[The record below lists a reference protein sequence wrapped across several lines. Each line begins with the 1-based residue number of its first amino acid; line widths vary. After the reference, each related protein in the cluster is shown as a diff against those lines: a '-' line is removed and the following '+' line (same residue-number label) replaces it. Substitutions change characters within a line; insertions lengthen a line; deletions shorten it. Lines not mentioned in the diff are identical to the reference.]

1 MAKNLVIVES
11 PAKTKTLSRFL
22 GKQYVIKATVGHIM
36 DLPKSKLGI
45 DVDNGFAP
53 DYDIIKGKE
62 KIIAELKKAAKGVEN
77 IFLAPDPDREGEAI
91 AWHVATLLNGKGKGK
106 PKIHRISF
114 NEITKSAVL
123 EAIKNPRKIDMNKVN
138 AQQARRVL
146 DRIVGYTVSP
156 FLWKTIARNL
166 SAGRV
171 QSVALRLICEREAE
185 IDAFKE
191 EEYWQIMTKLET
203 AKKIAF
209 EARVYKI
216 GGKTVGTPI
225 DSIKNKIIVKSEK
238 EVKKYIT
245 ELQKHDYTVK
255 EVSKTEKS
263 RKPYAPFITSTLQ
276 QEAARVMGIAPKH
289 TMGIAQ
295 KLYEGV
301 ELGKEGSV
309 GLITYMRTDST
320 RIAEVAIK
328 SVRQHIESEYG
339 KDYLPAKP
347 NVYGKK
353 KGSQDAHEAIRPTD
367 LSLTPAKAKKYLSAK
382 ELKLYSLIW
391 KRFVASQMNNAKYD
405 VETVIIEGGRFL
417 LRTSAQRVKFDGFL
431 KIYEETKEPD
441 ENSNGENGNRKIPK
455 LKEGDKIRLNE
466 IYSNQSFTKPPPRY
480 SEAMLVKRLE
490 ADGIGRPSTYA
501 SIISTLKD
509 RKYADGENRKLTPTD
524 LGKTVS
530 RILVESLPDIFNV
543 KFTAEME
550 KELDLVEDGTD
561 DWVKVL
567 NKFYKPFMKT
577 IDSLKGREKKIKE
590 SLTEETKIKCEKCK
604 SNMIIK
610 WGRNG
615 RFLACSAYP
624 ECKSTRPLPE
634 EEAKSKTDEKCEKCG
649 SDMIIKTGRFGR
661 FMACSAY
668 PDCKNA
674 KPLTLGIKCPKP
686 NCGGKIVEKQTKSRR
701 LFYGCS
707 KYPKCDFASWDKPTD
722 VPCPVCNHPFLVQKS
737 TKAKGDFLRCPECK
751 HEKEQPNSEAKAET
765 KKKTKTVTS

>member
-1 MAKNLVIVES
+1 
-11 PAKTKTLSRFL
+11 
-22 GKQYVIKATVGHIM
+22 
-36 DLPKSKLGI
+36 
-45 DVDNGFAP
+45 
-53 DYDIIKGKE
+53 
-62 KIIAELKKAAKGVEN
+62 
-77 IFLAPDPDREGEAI
+77 
-91 AWHVATLLNGKGKGK
+91 
-106 PKIHRISF
+106 
-114 NEITKSAVL
+114 
-123 EAIKNPRKIDMNKVN
+123 MNKVN

-171 QSVALRLICEREAE
+171 QSVALRLICEREEE

-191 EEYWQIMTKLET
+191 EEYWQIMAKLET

-225 DSIKNKIIVKSEK
+225 DSVKNKIIVRSEK

-245 ELQKHDYTVK
+245 ELQKYDYTVN
-255 EVSKTEKS
+255 EVSKTEKN

-276 QEAARVMGIAPKH
+276 QEAARVMGIAPKQ
-289 TMGIAQ
+289 TMRIAQ
-295 KLYEGV
+295 ELYEGV

-320 RIAEVAIK
+320 RISDVAIK
-328 SVRQHIESEYG
+328 SVRKHIESEYG

-347 NVYGKK
+347 NFYGKK
-353 KGSQDAHEAIRPTD
+353 KGAQDAHEAIRPTD
-367 LSLTPAKAKKYLSAK
+367 LSLTPAKAKKYLKPK

-405 VETVIIEGGRFL
+405 VETVIIEGGKFL

-431 KIYEETKEPD
+431 KVYEETKEPD
-441 ENSNGENGNRKIPK
+441 ENGSGENGNRKIPK
-455 LKEGDKIRLNE
+455 LKEGDKIKLNE
-466 IYSNQSFTKPPPRY
+466 LYSNQSFTKPPPRY

-509 RKYADGENRKLTPTD
+509 RKYANGEDRKLTPTE
-524 LGKTVS
+524 LGKTVK

-561 DWVKVL
+561 DWVDVL
-567 NKFYKPFMKT
+567 NNFYKPFMKT
-577 IDSLKGREKKIKE
+577 INSLKGQEKKIKE
-590 SLTEETKIKCEKCK
+590 SLTEETNIKCEKCK
-604 SNMIIK
+604 SKMIIK

-634 EEAKSKTDEKCEKCG
+634 EEAQSKTDEKCEKCG

-674 KPLTLGIKCPKP
+674 KPLSLGIKCPKP
-686 NCGGKIVEKQTKSRR
+686 SCGGKIVEKQTKSRR

-707 KYPKCDFASWDKPTD
+707 NYPKCDFASWDKPTD
-722 VPCPVCNHPFLVQKS
+722 VPCPVCNHPFLVKKS

-751 HEKEQPNSEAKAET
+751 HEKELQSAEAKPKT
-765 KKKTKTVTS
+765 KTKTVTS

>member
-22 GKQYVIKATVGHIM
+22 GKQYEIKATVGHIM
-36 DLPKSKLGI
+36 DLPKSRLGI
-45 DVDNGFAP
+45 DVENGFVP

-62 KIIAELKKAAKGVEN
+62 KIIKELRKAAKGAEQ

-114 NEITKSAVL
+114 NEITKTAVL

-171 QSVALRLICEREAE
+171 QSVALRLICEREEE
-185 IDAFKE
+185 IDAFKI
-191 EEYWQIMTKLET
+191 EEYWQIMAKLET
-203 AKKIAF
+203 AKKFVF

-216 GGKTVGTPI
+216 GGKTVGTPA

-245 ELQKHDYTVK
+245 ELQKYDYTVK

-320 RIAEVAIK
+320 RIADVAIK
-328 SVRQHIESEYG
+328 SVRKHIESEYG

-347 NVYGKK
+347 NFYGKK
-353 KGSQDAHEAIRPTD
+353 KGAQDAHEAIRPTD
-367 LSLTPAKAKKYLSAK
+367 LSLTPGNVKKYLKPK

-391 KRFVASQMNNAKYD
+391 KRFVAS
-405 VETVIIEGGRFL
+405 
-417 LRTSAQRVKFDGFL
+417 
-431 KIYEETKEPD
+431 
-441 ENSNGENGNRKIPK
+441 
-455 LKEGDKIRLNE
+455 
-466 IYSNQSFTKPPPRY
+466 
-480 SEAMLVKRLE
+480 
-490 ADGIGRPSTYA
+490 
-501 SIISTLKD
+501 
-509 RKYADGENRKLTPTD
+509 
-524 LGKTVS
+524 
-530 RILVESLPDIFNV
+530 
-543 KFTAEME
+543 
-550 KELDLVEDGTD
+550 
-561 DWVKVL
+561 
-567 NKFYKPFMKT
+567 
-577 IDSLKGREKKIKE
+577 
-590 SLTEETKIKCEKCK
+590 
-604 SNMIIK
+604 
-610 WGRNG
+610 
-615 RFLACSAYP
+615 
-624 ECKSTRPLPE
+624 
-634 EEAKSKTDEKCEKCG
+634 
-649 SDMIIKTGRFGR
+649 
-661 FMACSAY
+661 
-668 PDCKNA
+668 
-674 KPLTLGIKCPKP
+674 
-686 NCGGKIVEKQTKSRR
+686 
-701 LFYGCS
+701 
-707 KYPKCDFASWDKPTD
+707 
-722 VPCPVCNHPFLVQKS
+722 
-737 TKAKGDFLRCPECK
+737 
-751 HEKEQPNSEAKAET
+751 
-765 KKKTKTVTS
+765 

>member
-22 GKQYVIKATVGHIM
+22 GKQYEIKATVGHIM
-36 DLPKSKLGI
+36 DLPKSRLGI
-45 DVDNGFAP
+45 DVDNGFVP

-62 KIIAELKKAAKGVEN
+62 KIIKELQKAAKGAEQ

-106 PKIHRISF
+106 AKIHRISF
-114 NEITKSAVL
+114 NEITKTAVL

-171 QSVALRLICEREAE
+171 QSVALRLICEREQE

-238 EVKKYIT
+238 AVKKYIT
-245 ELQKHDYTVK
+245 ELQKYDYTVK

-263 RKPYAPFITSTLQ
+263 CKPYAPFITSTLQ

-320 RIAEVAIK
+320 RIADVAIK

-339 KDYLPAKP
+339 KNYLPAKP

-353 KGSQDAHEAIRPTD
+353 KGSQDAHEAIRPTYMNTQSVD
-367 LSLTPAKAKKYLSAK
+367 GENA
-382 ELKLYSLIW
+382 EMRLYELIW
-391 KRFVASQMNNAKYD
+391 KRTIASQMSDAELEKTVVTID
-405 VETVIIEGGRFL
+405 VST
-417 LRTSAQRVKFDGFL
+417 TSENFVARGEVMKFDGFL
-431 KIYEETKEPD
+431 KVYLEFKDDGSEEMGKGVLPPSRSKKCSD
-441 ENSNGENGNRKIPK
+441 SSMSGNASATTTR
-455 LKEGDKIRLNE
+455 
-466 IYSNQSFTKPPPRY
+466 
-480 SEAMLVKRLE
+480 V
-490 ADGIGRPSTYA
+490 A
-501 SIISTLKD
+501 SI
-509 RKYADGENRKLTPTD
+509 
-524 LGKTVS
+524 
-530 RILVESLPDIFNV
+530 
-543 KFTAEME
+543 
-550 KELDLVEDGTD
+550 
-561 DWVKVL
+561 
-567 NKFYKPFMKT
+567 
-577 IDSLKGREKKIKE
+577 
-590 SLTEETKIKCEKCK
+590 
-604 SNMIIK
+604 
-610 WGRNG
+610 
-615 RFLACSAYP
+615 
-624 ECKSTRPLPE
+624 
-634 EEAKSKTDEKCEKCG
+634 
-649 SDMIIKTGRFGR
+649 
-661 FMACSAY
+661 
-668 PDCKNA
+668 
-674 KPLTLGIKCPKP
+674 
-686 NCGGKIVEKQTKSRR
+686 
-701 LFYGCS
+701 
-707 KYPKCDFASWDKPTD
+707 
-722 VPCPVCNHPFLVQKS
+722 
-737 TKAKGDFLRCPECK
+737 TKAPNPERFCWK
-751 HEKEQPNSEAKAET
+751 
-765 KKKTKTVTS
+765 

>member
-22 GKQYVIKATVGHIM
+22 GKEYEIKATVGHIM
-36 DLPKSKLGI
+36 DLPKSRLGI

-62 KIIAELKKAAKGVEN
+62 KIIKELQKAAKGAEQ
-77 IFLAPDPDREGEAI
+77 IYLAPDPDREGEAI

-106 PKIHRISF
+106 AKIHRISF
-114 NEITKSAVL
+114 NEITKTAVL

-171 QSVALRLICEREAE
+171 QSVALRLICEREEE

-367 LSLTPAKAKKYLSAK
+367 LALTPAKAKKYLSAK

-431 KIYEETKEPD
+431 KVYEETKEPD
-441 ENSNGENGNRKIPK
+441 ENDSGENGNRKIPK

-567 NKFYKPFMKT
+567 NDFYKPFMKT
-577 IDSLKGREKKIKE
+577 INSLKGKEKKIKE

-674 KPLTLGIKCPKP
+674 KPLTLGIKCSKP

>member
-339 KDYLPAKP
+339 KNYLPAKP

-509 RKYADGENRKLTPTD
+509 RKYADGENRKLTPTE

-567 NKFYKPFMKT
+567 NDFYKPFMKT
-577 IDSLKGREKKIKE
+577 INSLKGKEKKIKE

-674 KPLTLGIKCPKP
+674 KPLTLGIKCSKP

-751 HEKEQPNSEAKAET
+751 HEKEQPSSEAKAET

>member
-22 GKQYVIKATVGHIM
+22 GKEYEIKATVGHIM
-36 DLPKSKLGI
+36 DLPKSRLGI
-45 DVDNGFAP
+45 DVDNGFVP
-53 DYDIIKGKE
+53 DYNIIKGKE
-62 KIIAELKKAAKGVEN
+62 KIIKELQKAARGAEN

-106 PKIHRISF
+106 PKIYRISF

-138 AQQARRVL
+138 AQQARRML

-171 QSVALRLICEREAE
+171 QSVALRLICEREEE

-191 EEYWQIMTKLET
+191 EEYWQIMAKLET
-203 AKKIAF
+203 VKKIDF

-216 GGKTVGTPI
+216 GGKTVGTPA
-225 DSIKNKIIVKSEK
+225 DSVKNKIIVKSEK

-245 ELQKHDYTVK
+245 ELQKYDYTVK

-276 QEAARVMGIAPKH
+276 QEAARVMGIAPKQ

-320 RIAEVAIK
+320 RISDAAIK
-328 SVRQHIESEYG
+328 SVREHIKSEYG

-347 NVYGKK
+347 NFYGKK
-353 KGSQDAHEAIRPTD
+353 KGAQDAHEAIRPTD
-367 LSLTPAKAKKYLSAK
+367 LLLTPANVKKYLKPK

-405 VETVIIEGGRFL
+405 VETVIIEGGKFL
-417 LRTSAQRVKFDGFL
+417 LRTSAQRVMFEGFL
-431 KIYEETKEPD
+431 KVYEETKEPD
-441 ENSNGENGNRKIPK
+441 ENGSGENGNRKIPK

-466 IYSNQSFTKPPPRY
+466 LYSNQSFTKPPPRY

-509 RKYADGENRKLTPTD
+509 RKYADGEDRKLTPTD
-524 LGKTVS
+524 LGKTVN

-567 NKFYKPFMKT
+567 NNFYKPFKKT
-577 IDSLKGREKKIKE
+577 IDSLKGQEKKIKE
-590 SLTEETKIKCEKCK
+590 SLTEETNIKCEKCK
-604 SNMIIK
+604 SKMIIK

-674 KPLTLGIKCPKP
+674 KPLSLGIKCPKP

-722 VPCPVCNHPFLVQKS
+722 VPCPVCNHPFLVKKS
-737 TKAKGDFLRCPECK
+737 TKSKGDFLRCPECK
-751 HEKEQPNSEAKAET
+751 YEKELQSAEAKPKT
-765 KKKTKTVTS
+765 KTKTVTS